1 MSRRF
6 IIGDIHGCYK
16 TLVAMIEQQIVP
28 NLDDD
33 IYFLGDYTGKGPDSK
48 NVVKYIIQM
57 KKNGYK
63 LRCLKGNHE
72 AMLLDSLK
80 SDKLHYKW
88 LWSGG
93 SKTLRSFGVYRANEI
108 KKKYIKFFK
117 KLEHYIELKDF
128 ILVHGGLNFNIP
140 NPLSDKKSMLW
151 VRNQHIDKTK
161 IGGKRIIVGHTP
173 KKYKR
178 IKRSLREDIIFLDG
192 GCVYSKVKNK
202 QGNLM
207 ALELNEMKLYK
218 QPDLDM

>member
-16 TLVAMIEQQIVP
+16 SLVALIEEQIKP
-28 NLDDD
+28 TLDDE

-48 NVVKYIIQM
+48 NVVKYIIKM
-57 KKNGYK
+57 TKNGYNI
-63 LRCLKGNHE
+63 RCLKGNHE
-72 AMLLDSLK
+72 AMLLNSLK

-93 SKTLRSFGVYRANEI
+93 SETLRSFNTHRASEL
-108 KKKYIKFFK
+108 KKKYLKFFK
-117 KLEHYIELKDF
+117 KLEHYIELEDF

-140 NPLSDKKSMLW
+140 NPLKDKKSMLW
-151 VRNQHIDKTK
+151 VRNKHIDKSKTN
-161 IGGKRIIVGHTP
+161 GKRLIVGHTP

-178 IKRSLREDIIFLDG
+178 IKRSLNEDIIFLDG

-202 QGNLM
+202 HGNLV